1 MTATL
6 ESQVQVNSVPELMS
20 NGMGNNCL
28 KQAVGFHLNTIRY
41 PGIDT
46 CISISIA
53 YEVGV
58 VGLHLF
64 RMTMESTLEEAVEQ
78 LKRESVKCTGEIT
91 HVLIAG
97 HLEKWMSKAPFH
109 NYSLSSD
116 TSKSIKTLLM
126 TKFPIE
132 GSEIIDSS
140 QIRGDVEV
148 TLQKGQLG
156 AAIYEV
162 DD

>member
-1 MTATL
+1 MKLDYYYLNSALPNRGRDMTAVL

-20 NGMGNNCL
+20 NGMGGNNCL

-46 CISISIA
+46 CISITIA
-53 YEVGV
+53 YEVGI

-91 HVLIAG
+91 HILIAG

-116 TSKSIKTLLM
+116 TSKSIKTCLL
-126 TKFPIE
+126 
-132 GSEIIDSS
+132 
-140 QIRGDVEV
+140 IRSP
-148 TLQKGQLG
+148 LRMLG
-156 AAIYEV
+156 HFWQ
-162 DD
+162 